1 MGAFNFITV
10 RPKGSLLTVIDSS
23 NVPRY
28 MCFTDK
34 MIATNCISY
43 ISNFRADYGYYP
55 VIDLSKKDTRVK
67 IEAKLTS
74 PKLNPTT
81 IRKFFQIVTYDDTEL
96 DELCVKNNINIFY
109 VHKFSYHKKENNVE
123 LLLSAQELN
132 GQPDLL
138 KYADNLD
145 DIYYG

>member
-1 MGAFNFITV
+1 MTSFNFITV

-28 MCFTDK
+28 VCFTDK
-34 MIATNCISY
+34 MNAMNCISY
-43 ISNFRADYGYYP
+43 ISNFRAEYGYYP
-55 VIDLSKKDTRVK
+55 VMDLSKKDKRVK

-74 PKLNPTT
+74 PKLKPTT
-81 IRKFFQIVTYDDTEL
+81 IRRFFKIVTYDETYL
-96 DELCVKNNINIFY
+96 DELCAKNNINMFC
-109 VHKFSYHKKENNVE
+109 VHNFSYHTKENNVE

-132 GQPDLL
+132 GKPDLL
-138 KYADNLD
+138 KYAENLD